1 MFCFMDPTPYIECFP
16 INRGTKKRSMATAS
30 SSAREKKRKRSDAIC
45 LGTDDFDKII
55 EKNAAFI
62 DKTMFIKD
70 WMDKQDEANVFLRP
84 RRFGKSTNLSML
96 KSFFSFGAESKDFSR
111 FFIGKETEF
120 IKKHCG
126 KYPVVYLNMKEI
138 GGDSWEMMLN
148 DIWACLSGTI
158 RY

>member
-1 MFCFMDPTPYIECFP
+1 
-16 INRGTKKRSMATAS
+16 MATAS

-45 LGTDDFDKII
+45 LGTSDFDEII
-55 EKNAAFI
+55 EENAAFI

-70 WMDKQDEANVFLRP
+70 WMENPAGVSVCLRP

-126 KYPVVYLNMKEI
+126 KYPVVYLNMKGI
-138 GGDSWEMMLN
+138 GGDNWEKMLSK
-148 DIWACLSGTI
+148 IWLCLREAISSQ
-158 RY
+158 RRSLDE